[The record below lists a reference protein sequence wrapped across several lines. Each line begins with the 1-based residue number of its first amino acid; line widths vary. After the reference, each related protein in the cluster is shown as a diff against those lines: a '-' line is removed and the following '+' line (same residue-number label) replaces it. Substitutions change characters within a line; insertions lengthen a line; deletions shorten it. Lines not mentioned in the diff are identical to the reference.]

1 MRVQVLP
8 PRSVDVLIAEG
19 DPLARASLRL
29 LLEQQGYRCAEAEN
43 GRQAVDRA
51 LSRPPQC
58 LMLDLDM
65 PDLDGWAVARRLRA
79 DRRTAGVRINCLTG
93 LADEGAREQA
103 RLAGCEQVLTK
114 PVDALRL
121 LEVVRRQVERME
133 AAVASGPTK
142 TQAEELLDW
151 LESHGCTGL
160 AVALEE
166 GGFGV
171 RFVCPAELR
180 PSKCGGGEADFD
192 RPTARRLP
200 VPSTGPQQGAS
211 SWRPADSFWRRPWR

>member
-8 PRSVDVLIAEG
+8 PTSVDVLIAED
-19 DPLARASLRL
+19 DPLVRLSLRL

-43 GRQAVDRA
+43 GLRAVDLA
-51 LSRPPQC
+51 LGRPPQC
-58 LMLDLDM
+58 LMLDLAM
-65 PDLDGWAVARRLRA
+65 PGLDGWAVARRLRA
-79 DRRTAGVRINCLTG
+79 DRRTAGVHINCLTG

-103 RLAGCEQVLTK
+103 RLAGCELVFTK
-114 PVDALRL
+114 PVDAHRL
-121 LEVVRRQVERME
+121 VEAVRRQVERTE
-133 AAVASGPTK
+133 AALASGLTK

-151 LESHGCTGL
+151 LEGHGCTGS

-166 GGFGV
+166 GGFGA
-171 RFVCPAELR
+171 RFVYPAGLR
-180 PSKCGGGEADFD
+180 PSEHGAGEADID

-200 VPSTGPQQGAS
+200 VPGAGPKQGAS